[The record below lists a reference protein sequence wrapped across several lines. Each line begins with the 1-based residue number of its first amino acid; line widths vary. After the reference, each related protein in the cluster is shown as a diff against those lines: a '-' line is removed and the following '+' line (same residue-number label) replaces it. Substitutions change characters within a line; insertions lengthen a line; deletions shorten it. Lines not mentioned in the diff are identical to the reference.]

1 MEKGTIDKCLAA
13 VLQRS
18 RILVSEVARNA
29 FDISSLTQDLNT
41 LLIPRVIS
49 VLIRRHAS
57 LYLV

>member
-1 MEKGTIDKCLAA
+1 MEKGMIDKCLAA

-18 RILVSEVARNA
+18 RILVSEVSRNT

-41 LLIPRVIS
+41 LLIPKVIS

-57 LYLV
+57 LCLV